1 MDARERWKIDAD
13 RSSLAF
19 HLPHT
24 LLGEISG
31 RFDCW
36 GGRLLLDPVNLE
48 QSAVRIWVELS
59 SIDTGSRRRDEEL
72 LRTELFDRLWEPAL
86 EFDSDRLEFRP
97 SGAALGGWV
106 TLRAVRARASIEI
119 DSPELNVDAS
129 GKPRFVCAARTSLDR
144 KALGMRHA
152 GTAEDWLSD
161 RLLGG
166 KIDIV
171 AHIEASREGS
181 PLVPWALDALQ
192 SRVTLAGASA
202 A

>member
-36 GGRLLLDPVNLE
+36 GGRLLLDPLNLE
-48 QSAVRIWVELS
+48 HSAVRIWVELS

-72 LRTELFDRLWEPAL
+72 LSTELFDHRWEPAL
-86 EFDSDRLEFRP
+86 EFDSDRLKLRP
-97 SGAALGGWV
+97 SGATLDGWV
-106 TLRAVRARASIEI
+106 TLRAVRSRASIEI
-119 DSPELNVDAS
+119 ESPLVNVDAG
-129 GKPRFVCAARTSLDR
+129 GKPRLVCAARGSFDR
-144 KALGMRHA
+144 KVLGMRHS
-152 GTAEDWLSD
+152 GSAEHWLSD

-166 KIDIV
+166 MIEIV
-171 AHIEASREGS
+171 AHIEASGESS
-181 PLVPWALDALQ
+181 PLVPLTLDALQ
-192 SRVTLAGASA
+192 SRATLAGAPPV
-202 A
+202 

>member
-48 QSAVRIWVELS
+48 QSAVRIWVEFS

-86 EFDSDRLEFRP
+86 EFDGDRLELRP
-97 SGAALGGWV
+97 SGATLAGWV
-106 TLRAVRARASIEI
+106 TLRAVRTRASIEI
-119 DSPELNVDAS
+119 HSPLVSVDPS
-129 GKPRFVCAARTSLDR
+129 GRPRFVCAARGSFDR
-144 KALGMRHA
+144 KALGLRPS
-152 GTAEDWLSD
+152 GPAEDWLSD
-161 RLLGG
+161 RLLGST
-166 KIDIV
+166 IDIV
-171 AHIEASREGS
+171 AHIEASREDS
-181 PLVPWALDALQ
+181 PLVPLTLDALQ
-192 SRVTLAGASA
+192 SRVTLAGASPA
-202 A
+202 